1 LANILLIFAGFLT
14 GLLVGLTGVG
24 GGALMTPLLL
34 LVFGVAPNFAVGT
47 DLWFAVFT
55 KSIAAKMHYGSKLID
70 WQVVKRLWLGS
81 LPGALLCLLW
91 LRFYPDVVGH
101 FDFLKLSI
109 AYAVMVMAVGMLFQE
124 RLHRIGQNWRLS
136 EVNQFKRWQA
146 PLTIAAGA
154 VLGVL
159 VTLTSIGAGALGA
172 VMLTYLYPLRL
183 TPSRLIATDIVHA
196 IPLALFAG
204 LGHLLIGNVNF
215 GLLLYL
221 LLGSI
226 PGVVIGVK
234 FSTRLPHALLRYV
247 LAVVLLVIGFKLWM
261 VS

>member
-1 LANILLIFAGFLT
+1 MLILAGFLT

-47 DLWFAVFT
+47 DLWFAVAT
-55 KSIAAKMHYGSKLID
+55 KSIAAKMHYKSKLVD

-81 LPGALLCLLW
+81 LPSALLCLLW
-91 LRFYPDVVGH
+91 LRFYPNSAGY
-101 FDFLKLSI
+101 FSFLKLCI
-109 AYAVMVMAVGMLFQE
+109 AYVVLVMALGMLLQN
-124 RLHRIGQNWRLS
+124 RLHRIGEHLRLS
-136 EVNQFKRWQA
+136 QADQFKHWQA
-146 PLTIAAGA
+146 PLTILAGA

-159 VTLTSIGAGALGA
+159 VTFTSIGAGALGA

-183 TPSRLIATDIVHA
+183 TPSRLIATDILHA

-215 GLLLYL
+215 ELLLYL

-226 PGVVIGVK
+226 PGVVLGVK
-234 FSTRLPHALLRYV
+234 FSARLPPTLLRNILAVALLMISIK
-247 LAVVLLVIGFKLWM
+247 LLM